1 MSKSVGRAKNLDI
14 SAKEESFYEAAVLLA
29 KTTVVITN

>member
-14 SAKEESFYEAAVLLA
+14 STKEEPFYEAAVFLA